1 MASCSQEAS
10 MKFETVRS
18 SKVFKG
24 RAIKVW
30 VDEVRYPDGREV
42 RIEVIHH
49 PGAVTILPI
58 DEEGFIWFVRQY
70 RHPAGQL
77 LLELPA
83 GTLEPGEPPKITAAR
98 EIREEIGMRAEKL
111 TLLGSFFVAPG
122 YSDEYM
128 HTYLAE
134 GLSHD
139 PLELD
144 AGEFLN
150 VEKYSIK
157 ETYAIFDRGEII
169 DAKTIAVLAIARQR
183 LES

>member
-1 MASCSQEAS
+1 MQ
-10 MKFETVRS
+10 FETIQTRN
-18 SKVFKG
+18 VFKG

-30 VDEVRYPDGREV
+30 LDEVRYPDGRQV
-42 RIEVIHH
+42 SVEVIHH
-49 PGAVTILPI
+49 PGAVTILPV
-58 DEEGFIWFVRQY
+58 DSDGFIWFVRQY
-70 RHPAGQL
+70 RHPARQL

-83 GTLEPGEPPKITAAR
+83 GTLEPGEPPETTAAR

-134 GLSHD
+134 GLIHD

-144 AGEFLN
+144 AGEFIH

-157 ETYAIFDRGEII
+157 ETFAMFDRGEII
-169 DAKTIAVLAIARQR
+169 DGKTIAVLSLARKF
-183 LES
+183 LE